1 MAFSHS
7 AVSSILGFGV
17 AVTFGLVSAVAGFF
31 GVDFGFAAVVDAG
44 FFGVGFCLAAVD
56 FDGVGFL
63 TGAFYA
69 LCLGFV
75 VCVNAGMSSN
85 ENRKMIAND
94 LIKHFI

>member
-1 MAFSHS
+1 M
-7 AVSSILGFGV
+7 
-17 AVTFGLVSAVAGFF
+17 VSAVAGFF
-31 GVDFGFAAVVDAG
+31 GVVFGFAAGVDAG
-44 FFGVGFCLAAVD
+44 FFGVGFGLTAVD
-56 FDGVGFL
+56 LYGVGFL
-63 TGAFYA
+63 TGVFDA